1 MSGNLSRSHR
11 KIRDMAQNASS
22 LEERISLTIELLAD
36 ERDARISLGHKVSI
50 LEERIDTV
58 SSNVEKISAI
68 IASLD
73 GDTLKNLEI
82 ILKGNEDFGVEP
94 IIVKNLR
101 LEKEIASLSGRVS
114 ILAWI
119 MAAGLVSLFALQI
132 VQIVGG

>member
-1 MSGNLSRSHR
+1 
-11 KIRDMAQNASS
+11 MAQNASS

>member
-58 SSNVEKISAI
+58 SSNIEKISAI